1 MQMEKFAKTAMIQ
14 DIRFKKKGGVYPV
27 KLRITFDGKQKYF
40 PTAHNMSKTEFEKV
54 MYGKRLTEDE
64 KNLKGKILAYESK
77 ATNIIEDLPFFDWV
91 FFEKKY
97 TSNRAVS
104 EFIDAAYAQRI
115 KELQDAGQVGT
126 AVTYK
131 NARESLNKFKSGLR
145 FQEITLELL
154 NKYEAWMLSEKVNSN
169 GKMTKSNSKTTISM
183 YLRTLRTF
191 FNAGIEDK
199 SIHPDL
205 YPFSKKKNDKG
216 YRIPTGNNFKK
227 ALTLEEIG
235 KIYNY
240 NAPEESTLQMARDFW
255 LFMYLCNGMNMKDL
269 CLLTRRNVNGD
280 ILQYERAKTAHSNGR
295 PKIIRMALTEEAKT
309 IIERWKA
316 RSGSYLFP
324 VLKGKETP
332 DQVWTAVQ
340 SLTRL
345 VNKKMKLIA
354 GELGITGDI
363 GTYYARHSF
372 ATIQMQAGTSVA
384 FISAALGHS
393 SINTT
398 QNYLA
403 GFEDKSLKEASKHL
417 TAFKKS

>member
-1 MQMEKFAKTAMIQ
+1 MENFAKTAMIQ
-14 DIRFKKKGGVYPV
+14 DTRFKKKGGVYAV
-27 KLRITFDGKQKYF
+27 KLRITFERKQKYF
-40 PTAHNMSKTEFEKV
+40 PTAHNLTKAEFEKV

-64 KNLKGKILAYESK
+64 KNLKGKIQAYESK
-77 ATNIIEDLPFFDWV
+77 ATGVIEDLPFFDWG

-97 TSNRAVS
+97 STNRAIS
-104 EFIDAAYAQRI
+104 EFIDAAYEERI
-115 KELQDAGQVGT
+115 NELQAAGQIGT
-126 AVTYK
+126 AITYR
-131 NARESLNKFKSGLR
+131 NVRESLNKFKSGLR
-145 FQEITLELL
+145 FQEITPELL
-154 NKYEAWMLSEKVNSN
+154 KKYETWMLSEKVNSK
-169 GKMTKSNSKTTISM
+169 GKITKSNSKTTISM

-191 FNAGIEDK
+191 FNTGIENK

-227 ALTLEEIG
+227 ALTIEEIG

-240 NAPEESTLQMARDFW
+240 SAPDGSTLQMARDYW
-255 LFMYLCNGMNMKDL
+255 MFMYLCNGMNMKDM
-269 CLLTRRNVNGD
+269 CLLTRKNVNGD

-295 PKIIRMALTEEAKT
+295 PKIIRMALTEEAKV
-309 IIERWKA
+309 IIERWKST
-316 RSGSYLFP
+316 SGSYLFP
-324 VLKGKETP
+324 VLTGKENP
-332 DQVWTAVQ
+332 DQVWTTVQ

-345 VNKKMKLIA
+345 VNKKIKIIA
-354 GELGITGDI
+354 NELGITGDI

-372 ATIQMQAGTSVA
+372 ASIQMRAGTSVA
-384 FISAALGHS
+384 FISAAMGHS